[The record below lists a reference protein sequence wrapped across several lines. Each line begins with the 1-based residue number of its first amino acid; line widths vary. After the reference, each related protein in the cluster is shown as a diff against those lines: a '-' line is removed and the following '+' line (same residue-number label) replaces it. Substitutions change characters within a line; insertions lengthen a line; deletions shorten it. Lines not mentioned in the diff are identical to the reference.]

1 MLEKFKK
8 ILLNP
13 WTIAILSPIITTAIV
28 AIVKGIDFVDAIKYV
43 VNIIKII
50 LDYKI
55 SIKMIA
61 LIIILLYIVLR
72 IYIKVLEIKEE
83 QNPKWINYTKDTYKG
98 WYFKWEYSKYYDTYS
113 IKNLRPICE
122 CGCGLSNKRR
132 HHNIYY
138 SNGVLV
144 CPKCDRSYDYIGEDV
159 IKDFKTILYHNIE
172 TDNYNTAYDVSH

>member
-28 AIVKGIDFVDAIKYV
+28 AIVKGIDFVDAIKYI

-98 WYFKWEYSKYYDTYS
+98 WYF
-113 IKNLRPICE
+113 N
-122 CGCGLSNKRR
+122 
-132 HHNIYY
+132 
-138 SNGVLV
+138 
-144 CPKCDRSYDYIGEDV
+144 
-159 IKDFKTILYHNIE
+159 
-172 TDNYNTAYDVSH
+172 

>member
-1 MLEKFKK
+1 
-8 ILLNP
+8 
-13 WTIAILSPIITTAIV
+13 
-28 AIVKGIDFVDAIKYV
+28 
-43 VNIIKII
+43 
-50 LDYKI
+50 
-55 SIKMIA
+55 MIA

-113 IKNLRPICE
+113 IKNLRTICE

-138 SNGVLV
+138 SNGILV
-144 CPKCDRSYDYIGEDV
+144 CPKCDRSYDYWKKVHDEYFTEE
-159 IKDFKTILYHNIE
+159 FKECNKEFYEQAPMVCEVFEN
-172 TDNYNTAYDVSH
+172 

>member
-1 MLEKFKK
+1 MLEKFNK

-13 WTIAILSPIITTAIV
+13 WTIAILYPIITTVIV
-28 AIVKGIDFVDAIKYV
+28 AIVKGIDFVDAIKYI

-55 SIKMIA
+55 SIKI
-61 LIIILLYIVLR
+61 IVLR
-72 IYIKVLEIKEE
+72 IYINVLEIKEE

-122 CGCGLSNKRR
+122 CSCRLSNKRR

-138 SNGVLV
+138 SNVVLV
-144 CPKCDRSYDYIGEDV
+144 CPKCDRS
-159 IKDFKTILYHNIE
+159 
-172 TDNYNTAYDVSH
+172 